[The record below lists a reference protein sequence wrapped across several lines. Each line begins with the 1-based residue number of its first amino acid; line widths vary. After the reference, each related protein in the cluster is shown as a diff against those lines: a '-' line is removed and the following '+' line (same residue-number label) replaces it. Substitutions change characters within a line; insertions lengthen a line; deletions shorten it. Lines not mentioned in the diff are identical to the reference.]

1 MSVLATAGP
10 TVLWYLARGA
20 GLAALVVLTLNMV
33 LGIVTSVRWT
43 NPRWPRFVIELLHR
57 NSSLVAFAL
66 IVVHVATVVIDSFAP
81 IGWKDTVIPFVGV
94 YRPIWLGLGALAFDI
109 LIALIVTSL
118 LRHRM
123 SHRTW
128 RFVHWFA
135 YLCWPL
141 VVVHGL
147 GTGSDAKVG
156 FVLLLYVACLAAV
169 IMAAWWRLA
178 AGWPSDVGVRLGAL
192 ATSVVA
198 PFVLAGWLAAGPLA
212 AGWARRAGTPAQVL
226 AKVASTPA
234 AASTPNSTVPPS
246 APAPAS
252 SALPAPPFSAQIAG
266 SVTQSNPSAD
276 GRVTVRLANTVSG
289 GATGVLTIDLTGQ
302 PVDGGGV
309 VLDTSQVTFG
319 PSQQPSLYHGTVVSL
334 QGGRIVADLQGAG
347 QPALELTLTVQTDRS
362 GTNLSGSLHAGT
374 TITGAN
380 SPSGDGQ

>member
-10 TVLWYLARGA
+10 SVLWYLARGS

-81 IGWKDTVIPFVGV
+81 IGWKDAFIPFVGV
-94 YRPIWLGLGALAFDI
+94 YRPVWLGLGALAFDI
-109 LIALIVTSL
+109 LVALIVTSL

-147 GTGSDAKVG
+147 GTGSDSKVG
-156 FVLLLYVACLAAV
+156 FVLLLYVACIAAV

-178 AGWPSDVGVRLGAL
+178 VGWPNQVGVRIGAL
-192 ATSVVA
+192 TTSVVA
-198 PFVLAGWLAAGPLA
+198 PFVLAAWLAAGPLA
-212 AGWARRAGTPAQVL
+212 AGWARRAGTPARVL

-246 APAPAS
+246 APASAS

-266 SVTQSNPSAD
+266 VITQSNPSAD
-276 GRVTVRLANTVSG
+276 GRVTVRLANTLSG
-289 GATGVLTIDLTGQ
+289 GATGVLNIDLTGQ

-309 VLDTSQVTFG
+309 ALDTSQVTFG
-319 PSQQPSLYHGTVVSL
+319 PPQQPSLYRGTVVAL

-347 QPALELTLTVQTDRS
+347 QPNLELILTVQTDRS
-362 GTNLSGSLHAGT
+362 GTKLSGSLRAQT
-374 TITGAN
+374 TITGGN
-380 SPSGDGQ
+380 NPSGDGQ

>member
-94 YRPIWLGLGALAFDI
+94 YRPFWLGLGALAFDI

-147 GTGSDAKVG
+147 GTGSDSKVG
-156 FVLLLYVACLAAV
+156 FVLLLYVGCIAAV

-178 AGWPSDVGVRLGAL
+178 VGWPNHVGVRIGAL
-192 ATSVVA
+192 TTSVVA
-198 PFVLAGWLAAGPLA
+198 PFVLAAWLAAGPLA
-212 AGWARRAGTPAQVL
+212 AGWARRAGTPARVL

-234 AASTPNSTVPPS
+234 PASTPAATVPPS
-246 APAPAS
+246 APASGS
-252 SALPAPPFSAQIAG
+252 SALPAPPFSAQIVG
-266 SVTQSNPSAD
+266 SITQSNPSAD
-276 GRVTVRLANTVSG
+276 GRVTVRLANTISG
-289 GATGVLTIDLTGQ
+289 GATGVLNIDLTGQ

-309 VLDTSQVTFG
+309 ALDTSQVTFG
-319 PSQQPSLYHGTVVSL
+319 PSQQPSLYQGTVVAL
-334 QGGRIVADLQGAG
+334 QGGRIVADLHGAG
-347 QPALELTLTVQTDRS
+347 QPNLELILTVQTDRS
-362 GTNLSGSLHAGT
+362 GTKLSGSLRAQT
-374 TITGAN
+374 TITGGN
-380 SPSGDGQ
+380 NPSGDGQ

>member
-10 TVLWYLARGA
+10 SVLWYLARGS

-57 NSSLVAFAL
+57 NSSLLAFAL
-66 IVVHVATVVIDSFAP
+66 IVVHIAAVVIDAFAP

-94 YRPIWLGLGALAFDI
+94 YRPVWLGLGALAFDI
-109 LIALIVTSL
+109 LVALIVTSL

-147 GTGSDAKVG
+147 GTGSDSKVG
-156 FVLLLYVACLAAV
+156 FVLLLYVACIAAV
-169 IMAAWWRLA
+169 ILAAWWRLA
-178 AGWPSDVGVRLGAL
+178 VGWPNHVGVRIGAL

-198 PFVLAGWLAAGPLA
+198 PLVLVAWLAAGPLA

-234 AASTPNSTVPPS
+234 PASTSPPTVPSS

-266 SVTQSNPSAD
+266 AITQSNPSAD
-276 GRVTVRLANTVSG
+276 GRVTVRLANTLSG
-289 GATGVLTIDLTGQ
+289 GATGVLNIDLTGR
-302 PVDGGGV
+302 PVEGGGV

-319 PSQQPSLYHGTVVSL
+319 PSQQPSLYHGTVVAL

-347 QPALELTLTVQTDRS
+347 QPNLELILTVQTDRS
-362 GTNLSGSLHAGT
+362 GTKLSGSLRAQT
-374 TITGAN
+374 TITGGDDT
-380 SPSGDGQ
+380 SGGGQ